1 MNFDELSD
9 DELTE
14 YEDQLQ
20 SLSEKDLLVYQLVE
34 LQRIRYTME
43 LMASDRVDTPDET
56 ETDTEMYVCN
66 RCSETVAKANREDH
80 AQDMHGWIEA
90 AEPLDSVF
98 SKQ

>member
-56 ETDTEMYVCN
+56 ETEMYVCN
-66 RCSETVAKANREDH
+66 RCGETVAKANREDH